1 MEVVFVRAS
10 ALLRSEMARC
20 IGDWAAGGSD
30 RKKEIAHDMSR
41 GPFRGVRVEP
51 WQWKK
56 GP

>member
-30 RKKEIAHDMSR
+30 RKKEIAHGMSR

-51 WQWKK
+51 
-56 GP
+56 